1 MAVAG
6 AACSLWAIETGA
18 PVLAAAFRGCS
29 EPVRSHAAAI
39 MAAAIINILLAIITP
54 RQAEPA
60 RSQFVRF
67 ATTTGETGRVS
78 MADDDRDD
86 VEREHTTVVETGNGG
101 GGGGGVLAVV
111 LLIIVVLVLLFLFR
125 GQLGL
130 GGSKTSIN
138 VPDKIDVNV
147 NHN

>member
-1 MAVAG
+1 
-6 AACSLWAIETGA
+6 
-18 PVLAAAFRGCS
+18 
-29 EPVRSHAAAI
+29 
-39 MAAAIINILLAIITP
+39 
-54 RQAEPA
+54 
-60 RSQFVRF
+60 
-67 ATTTGETGRVS
+67 
-78 MADDDRDD
+78 MADNDRDTD
-86 VEREHTTVVETGNGG
+86 RTTIVETGGG

-130 GGSKTSIN
+130 GGSKTTVE

>member
-1 MAVAG
+1 
-6 AACSLWAIETGA
+6 
-18 PVLAAAFRGCS
+18 
-29 EPVRSHAAAI
+29 
-39 MAAAIINILLAIITP
+39 
-54 RQAEPA
+54 
-60 RSQFVRF
+60 
-67 ATTTGETGRVS
+67 
-78 MADDDRDD
+78 MADNDHDTDR
-86 VEREHTTVVETGNGG
+86 TTVVETGG

-130 GGSKTSIN
+130 GGKTTQVN

>member
-1 MAVAG
+1 
-6 AACSLWAIETGA
+6 
-18 PVLAAAFRGCS
+18 
-29 EPVRSHAAAI
+29 
-39 MAAAIINILLAIITP
+39 
-54 RQAEPA
+54 
-60 RSQFVRF
+60 
-67 ATTTGETGRVS
+67 
-78 MADDDRDD
+78 MADDRDS
-86 VEREHTTVVETGNGG
+86 VERDRTTVVETGG

-130 GGSKTSIN
+130 GGDKTTVE

>member
-1 MAVAG
+1 
-6 AACSLWAIETGA
+6 
-18 PVLAAAFRGCS
+18 
-29 EPVRSHAAAI
+29 
-39 MAAAIINILLAIITP
+39 
-54 RQAEPA
+54 
-60 RSQFVRF
+60 
-67 ATTTGETGRVS
+67 
-78 MADDDRDD
+78 MADDDNG
-86 VEREHTTVVETGNGG
+86 VERERTTIVETGNG

-130 GGSKTSIN
+130 GGSKTEVQ